1 MVSQKKGNPS
11 ECDNL
16 AGVTQWGL
24 GETGDTTLVFIS
36 HISAR
41 QRTVINVSQNY
52 QNTMTVLHRCFCD
65 SEAVAIHTCV
75 TQSFFCLFWGSL

>member
-1 MVSQKKGNPS
+1 MVSHKQGNPS
-11 ECDNL
+11 ECINL
-16 AGVTQWGL
+16 AEDTQRG
-24 GETGDTTLVFIS
+24 F
-36 HISAR
+36 R
-41 QRTVINVSQNY
+41 QSGKTPDQIKRFVLALLRASNNVSQNY